1 MSIIAKILL
10 VGLLARQGLFYTKLT
25 TDYDLYGIKVAMND
39 RFIATV
45 NNWWKTFLFIF
56 SDSNDTISCTVGF
69 ATTTCDFVYSIIVPM
84 FNSSTSLIY
93 NCIDLYGNN
102 VVGVFT
108 INNICKVQS
117 NNEKIITNYST
128 QDNFIIA
135 IGADNASVYGFA
147 DDFMFFY
154 ALKLPF
160 SISVW
165 PNTFNISPRA
175 IDIGYNVD
183 YGVLV
188 GYCQLTSSIAIECG
202 CIIQLNTSWSQPKVI
217 TNILIRQNMKFSWS
231 DIRSTDVITQSRIY
245 SAQSMMSVSISWGSR
260 RILIGVPWLNI
271 VLLYAFDNVSNP
283 IGTYDNGMDSTG
295 FGKSVAWLD
304 VHGNKA
310 LILANWLS
318 RSTTEWVS
326 SSVQM
331 YDIESD
337 GFSSNVQPISIYP
350 NSQQQIFS
358 KSKVF
363 FIRLMCSISGDF
375 ITLDSLGSPSA
386 VFSSPAGSFPDTNV
400 RLFRS
405 VSVPCIRGTNRDY
418 AGIELCIPC
427 PHGTF
432 SSGCQT
438 CNSNASFCPFGS
450 VEELPYSTFQSIDQ
464 VQEYPDSPES
474 TVFDDILLLNMF
486 MLNWQSSH
494 CALVSPMTW
503 VLVFIVFGIIVA
515 LTLVISEVHCSNQ
528 RNIHNR
534 IKRIL
539 KKMDLIGEG
548 ELWIGGLLS
557 VAVIVL
563 VISACTFS
571 GAFYRQYPIENMTSE
586 SSFACDVTLGNSK
599 FSTNLQA
606 MAQHRNPNKQIQP
619 MLDLINAQQFYLKVD
634 LIQTAFTCQ
643 DSLTVYHV
651 LDYTLLVLPMTKCE
665 TSYNSSILSLTVSLP
680 AQEISV
686 QLILSGLKTVGAI
699 RLGLIGPSASSADGR
714 YTLLELN
721 FASTFTPSLV
731 DQVLAPSSLFSLQLT
746 PIINKTAPLS
756 TDGLTV
762 FSAIW
767 SSSYNVKTGEI
778 FNTENRYSFFQRVQ
792 TSINVTI
799 AKTVF
804 YVNNMQ
810 EPIARQA
817 EIIFRNFLFI
827 FLVLEAFGLLFIVVK
842 LLIAPPL
849 RTFMVRCRKSTEQS
863 QTAHNTEIE

>member
-1 MSIIAKILL
+1 
-10 VGLLARQGLFYTKLT
+10 
-25 TDYDLYGIKVAMND
+25 
-39 RFIATV
+39 
-45 NNWWKTFLFIF
+45 
-56 SDSNDTISCTVGF
+56 
-69 ATTTCDFVYSIIVPM
+69 
-84 FNSSTSLIY
+84 
-93 NCIDLYGNN
+93 
-102 VVGVFT
+102 
-108 INNICKVQS
+108 
-117 NNEKIITNYST
+117 
-128 QDNFIIA
+128 
-135 IGADNASVYGFA
+135 
-147 DDFMFFY
+147 MFFY

-188 GYCQLTSSIAIECG
+188 GYCQLTPSIAIECG

-217 TNILIRQNMKFSWS
+217 TNILIRQDMKFSWS

-375 ITLDSLGSPSA
+375 ITLDSLGGPSA
-386 VFSSPAGSFPDTNV
+386 VFSAPAGSFPDTNV

-464 VQEYPDSPES
+464 VQEYPDSPEN
-474 TVFDDILLLNMF
+474 TVFDDILLHNMF

-503 VLVFIVFGIIVA
+503 VLLFIVFGIIVA
-515 LTLVISEVHCSNQ
+515 LIVIISEIHCANQ
-528 RNIHNR
+528 RNIHYR

-539 KKMDLIGEG
+539 KNMDLIGEG

-571 GAFYRQYPIENMTSE
+571 AEFYHQYPIENMTDE
-586 SSFACDVTLGNSK
+586 NSFACDVTLRNSK
-599 FSTNLQA
+599 FSTNLQT
-606 MAQHRNPNKQIQP
+606 MPQHRSSNKQIQP
-619 MLDLINAQQFYLKVD
+619 MFDLISAQQFYLKID

-643 DSLTVYHV
+643 DSLTIYHV
-651 LDYTLLVLPMTKCE
+651 MHYKLLVLPIAKCE

-699 RLGLIGPSASSADGR
+699 RLGLIGPSASSTDGR

-721 FASTFTPSLV
+721 FASTFTSSLV

-746 PIINKTAPLS
+746 PIINQTAPLS

-767 SSSYNVKTGEI
+767 SSSYDVKTSEI
-778 FNTENRYSFFQRVQ
+778 FNTENRYTFFKRIQ
-792 TSINVTI
+792 TSVNVTI

-804 YVNNMQ
+804 YVNNIQ
-810 EPIARQA
+810 EPIAKQT

-827 FLVLEAFGLLFIVVK
+827 FLVLEAFGLLVLVVK
-842 LLIAPPL
+842 LLIVPPL
-849 RTFMVRCRKSTEQS
+849 RTFIVRCRKSTEQS
-863 QTAHNTEIE
+863 QTDHNTEMNNVSRSY